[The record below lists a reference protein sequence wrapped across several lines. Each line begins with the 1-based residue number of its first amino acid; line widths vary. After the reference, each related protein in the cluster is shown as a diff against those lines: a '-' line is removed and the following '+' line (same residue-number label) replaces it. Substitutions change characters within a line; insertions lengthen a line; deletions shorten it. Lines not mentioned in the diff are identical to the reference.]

1 MDKQVIRLEQ
11 TRLKKRILKL
21 IDSCEYCGDTTK
33 EILQLHHIKQVA
45 EGGTNDIDNI
55 IVLCPNCHTKA
66 HRGLIKE
73 SELKALA
80 HTALYEKAIPSKP
93 LKSNNLASKIKTL
106 LKLSNASHAGLAKH
120 LGISKQALSN
130 KFYRGSF
137 SGADLIK
144 IADYTKTKFCFK
156 SGNSIICLSPNDLKE
171 DKQEAIC

>member
-1 MDKQVIRLEQ
+1 MDKQIIRLEQ
-11 TRLKKRILKL
+11 ASLKKRILKL
-21 IDSCEYCGDTTK
+21 IDYCEYCGDTTK

-55 IVLCPNCHTKA
+55 IVLCPNCHSKA

-73 SELKALA
+73 FELKALA

-137 SGADLIK
+137 SGVDLIK
-144 IADYTKTKFCFK
+144 VADCVGCELCFVA
-156 SGNSIICLSPNDLKE
+156 GNSKVSLETSDIV
-171 DKQEAIC
+171 

>member
-45 EGGTNDIDNI
+45 EGGTNDVDNI

-93 LKSNNLASKIKTL
+93 LKSNRKATGFKLLIKGKLAENGLNLT
-106 LKLSNASHAGLAKH
+106 KLAVK
-120 LGISKQALSN
+120 LGTQPQNLSN
-130 KFYRGSF
+130 KLNRGSITYDD
-137 SGADLIK
+137 AQT
-144 IADYTKTKFCFK
+144 IADILGYDIVWVKK
-156 SGNSIICLSPNDLKE
+156 S
-171 DKQEAIC
+171 